1 LLSLGRHFLGLGI
14 VLLVRGE
21 PTSIVDC
28 RFVRDSEFGW
38 GRYDPSSGKVVFFDS
53 PAGPEVVLPVAGRAF
68 KVTQLPAQQRV
79 WWFDEERW
87 VVGRVDSPQDARGD
101 AYFVHLPNGDTRVVS
116 AGELRV
122 RWSVPLADPMGLLK
136 VGTVETR
143 FFHTCRT
150 TFLRSVMWQRNACL
164 GLGGILSAA
173 VEIHDHQVGTARRV
187 LADPIPRYLLAD
199 EVGLGKTIEAGMVLR
214 QLLLDI
220 AGTATV
226 IVPDQIVGQWKQE
239 LAAKFRVDYLPGA
252 VEVIGHSAIESI
264 RPERRMLTI
273 VDEAHLLTERVN
285 YGAGSDRD
293 RRYEA
298 LCAIA
303 HASTALLLLSATPV
317 RSNEDAFL
325 GLLHLLDP
333 VNYPLTDLAGFRR
346 RVEMRDDLAQAM
358 SAISAETP
366 LRYLDEPLIQI
377 SHLLAGDAV
386 AEEIASAAR
395 RHIAARAED
404 EARNEVS
411 RLRIYISESY
421 RLHRRMVRNRRS
433 TAVKRGFPARGRELA
448 HPWLIP
454 DPDDRRQDLFGA
466 FDDLRLGLEQEEL
479 AAAGTLLQIVLGR
492 ILAPMTALEDLAW
505 ALQGQQGHDMSAEE
519 LAAVNELARTAAG
532 REFASDL
539 EQILAMATESDRMS
553 AAAEWARQ
561 RVGSRKCA
569 IACTFPRT
577 ARLTAEFLR
586 RELGAHRV
594 SALLEDQG
602 EEERFRRT
610 TEFEHSQELG
620 VLVFDRSAEEG
631 ANLQFIED
639 VLHLNVPA
647 FITHLEQRLGRF
659 DRWSELARPVRSATF
674 REAFALGHEHIDAW
688 TMTLNDVFGVFT
700 SSTST
705 LQYVL
710 ADLEREFFRTAVTE
724 TLAGARKLML
734 SQADVLA
741 AEQRRIAGQDLLDS
755 IEDRADDEDLAERL
769 TQIDARQRHIHRAVD
784 DYLGKMLQFS
794 TWTGDGWVRYGVSK
808 SRPPLLTEETIRG
821 IGTRVFEQRYTADR
835 IAAVAGLGFLR
846 WGEPLV
852 NAFAGVAEVDD
863 RGKAFAI
870 EVQRPTGEQDREPWI
885 AFCFDVTIAP
895 GPLDAA
901 APDPDGAF
909 RRAVQ
914 ARTEFFLPTAV
925 ERVWWLAGMG
935 ECRPHV
941 ARDLDQARG
950 ANLGSRPARFRELTA
965 PLDWPGVCDDAFGKA
980 LAAVR
985 KRERVTRLLIDAR
998 KRSAEARERES
1009 VIRRARSRA
1018 ERQTPPDDDVMAA
1031 VEDALAHPVFGLDS
1045 CGAVFITWGYRP

>member
-1 LLSLGRHFLGLGI
+1 
-14 VLLVRGE
+14 
-21 PTSIVDC
+21 VDD
-28 RFVRDSEFGW
+28 RFVRDSELGW
-38 GRYDPSSGKVVFFDS
+38 GRCHPSSGKIVFFDS
-53 PAGPEVVLPVAGRAF
+53 PASPEVVLPVAGRAF
-68 KVTQLPAQQRV
+68 KVTRLPAQQRV
-79 WWFDEERW
+79 WWFDGERW
-87 VVGRVDSPQDARGD
+87 IVGRVDSPQDAQRD
-101 AYFVHLPNGDTRVVS
+101 AYFVHLPNGDTRVVPAS
-116 AGELRV
+116 ELRV
-122 RWSVPLADPMGLLK
+122 RWSVPLTDPIGLLK
-136 VGTVETR
+136 AGTVETR

-173 VEIHDHQVGTARRV
+173 VEIHDHQVGAARRV

-264 RPERRMLTI
+264 RPEQRMLTI

-285 YGAGSDRD
+285 YGAGNDRD

-298 LCAIA
+298 LRAVA

-333 VNYPLTDLAGFRR
+333 VNYPLTDLTGFRR

-358 SAISAETP
+358 SAISTETP
-366 LRYLDEPLIQI
+366 LRYLDEPLTQI
-377 SHLLAGDAV
+377 TQLLANDTV
-386 AEEIASAAR
+386 VDEIVSAAR
-395 RHIAARAED
+395 RHIAAGAEGD
-404 EARNEVS
+404 ARNEVG
-411 RLRIYISESY
+411 RLRIYISETY

-433 TAVKRGFPARGRELA
+433 TAVKRGFPVRGRELA

-479 AAAGTLLQIVLGR
+479 ATAGNLLQIILGR
-492 ILAPMTALEDLAW
+492 ILAPMTALEDLTR
-505 ALQGQQGHDMSAEE
+505 ALRGEPGHDLSAGE
-519 LAAVNELARTAAG
+519 LVAVSDLARTAVG

-539 EQILAMATESDRMS
+539 EQILAMTTRSDRMS
-553 AAAEWARQ
+553 AAASWARLL
-561 RVGSRKCA
+561 VGSRKCA

-577 ARLTAEFLR
+577 ARLTAELLA

-594 SALLEDQG
+594 STLLEDQG
-602 EEERFRRT
+602 EDERFRRT
-610 TEFEHSQELG
+610 TEFEHSPELR

-647 FITHLEQRLGRF
+647 FATHLEQRLGRF
-659 DRWSELARPVRSATF
+659 DRWSELERPVRSATF

-688 TMTLNDVFGVFT
+688 TMTLNDVFGAFT

-705 LQYVL
+705 LQYIL

-724 TLAGARKLML
+724 TLVSARKLML
-734 SQADVLA
+734 SQTDVLA

-769 TQIDARQRHIHRAVD
+769 TQIDAKQRHIYRAVD
-784 DYLGKMLQFS
+784 DYLGNMLQFS
-794 TWTGDGWVRYGVSK
+794 TRNGDDWVRYGVSK
-808 SRPPLLTEETIRG
+808 ARPPLLTEETIRS

-852 NAFAGVAEVDD
+852 NFFARVAEVDD

-870 EVQRPTGEQDREPWI
+870 ELQRPTGEQDRDPWI

-895 GPLDAA
+895 GPTGAA

-941 ARDLDQARG
+941 VHDLEQARG
-950 ANLGSRPARFRELTA
+950 VNLGSRPARFRELTA
-965 PLDWPGVCDDAFGKA
+965 PMDWPGACDDVLGKA

-985 KRERVTRLLIDAR
+985 KRDRVTRRLTDAR
-998 KRSAEARERES
+998 KRSAEAQERES

-1018 ERQTPPDDDVMAA
+1018 EPQAPSDNVMAA

-1045 CGAVFITWGYRP
+1045 CGVVFITWVYRP